1 MLWFWLSLGTAA
13 LWGIS
18 YVVSEKLMHDGMSPA
33 FLMLAALVLGIPFYG
48 IYAYLNNEI
57 APSIEIMKS
66 SPTQG
71 LLLFIASFIF
81 VISNLMILMAVQM
94 KNATLVNMIEIT
106 YPIFTIIF
114 TAIFL
119 KKFHLDTSSIAGA
132 TLIFA
137 GVFLIF
143 WKQQGQG

>member
-1 MLWFWLSLGTAA
+1 
-13 LWGIS
+13 
-18 YVVSEKLMHDGMSPA
+18 
-33 FLMLAALVLGIPFYG
+33 
-48 IYAYLNNEI
+48 
-57 APSIEIMKS
+57 
-66 SPTQG
+66 
-71 LLLFIASFIF
+71 
-81 VISNLMILMAVQM
+81 M